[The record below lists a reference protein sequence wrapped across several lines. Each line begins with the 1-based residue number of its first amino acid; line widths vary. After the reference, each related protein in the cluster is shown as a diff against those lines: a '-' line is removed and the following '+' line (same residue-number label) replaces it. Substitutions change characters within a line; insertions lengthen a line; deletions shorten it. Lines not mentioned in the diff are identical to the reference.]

1 MRSAVRAGPWDGSV
15 RGMGI
20 LSVLRWNNVQT
31 VGALNESA
39 LYVARAE
46 DPAAAREQCV
56 AILDRILY
64 GLMAGS

>member
-1 MRSAVRAGPWDGSV
+1 
-15 RGMGI
+15 MGV

-64 GLMAGS
+64 GLMAGSCDGPAMSFPRRGRRH

>member
-1 MRSAVRAGPWDGSV
+1 
-15 RGMGI
+15 MGI
-20 LSVLRWNNVQT
+20 LSVLPWNNVQT